1 MSNRVRCVFVALT
14 VASIFLLTVST
25 GGCTSNGNRGA
36 TTTTGGTTS
45 STEGTPGTGRT
56 AGMAGTGATG
66 GGAGSARSGGTA
78 STGGPFGVGGVAGA
92 AGRAG
97 SGATV
102 GIGGAGATAGTSATG
117 GSVGQSGTDA
127 AAGAPGIAGVV
138 SFNGDWDRDPAQ
150 GGWADIQV
158 VDPAKLHKDPNTPTW
173 HNRGAARVQVDSGD
187 DPLSLGEGTERA
199 EVLAMQDSAGKQIP
213 EGEGSGTQYYAISYK
228 FPADWAGTEI
238 AGDGTSWSIVFQL
251 HGPDKLG
258 YSPAFALN
266 AAKTTNA
273 GLQKYSVATNG
284 GDRQTGCCGPSYDF
298 SDGGLIS
305 LGQWTDF
312 IIMMSFASTPTGHI
326 TIWRRDEGQAGFA
339 QVVDVGNVATLQ
351 YNSQIDSTGGA
362 HYWKQGLYR
371 GGVNRTDVLWMG
383 PTVRATSFEAAE
395 MAAFG
400 TASGKP

>member
-1 MSNRVRCVFVALT
+1 MLPILIVAALVAPAPEAKPATNTTCPVTGEKVTAKSPKVVVRGQEY
-14 VASIFLLTVST
+14 FLCCM
-25 GGCTSNGNRGA
+25 GCA
-36 TTTTGGTTS
+36 
-45 STEGTPGTGRT
+45 
-56 AGMAGTGATG
+56 
-66 GGAGSARSGGTA
+66 
-78 STGGPFGVGGVAGA
+78 
-92 AGRAG
+92 
-97 SGATV
+97 
-102 GIGGAGATAGTSATG
+102 
-117 GSVGQSGTDA
+117 
-127 AAGAPGIAGVV
+127 
-138 SFNGDWDRDPAQ
+138 
-150 GGWADIQV
+150 
-158 VDPAKLHKDPNTPTW
+158 AKLQKDPNTTTW
-173 HNRGAARVQVDSGD
+173 HNRGAARVQVDFGD
-187 DPLSLGEGTERA
+187 DPLNLGEGTERA

-213 EGEGSGTQYYAISYK
+213 ESEGSGTQYYAISYK

-273 GLQKYSVATNG
+273 GLQKYSVASNG
-284 GDRQTGCCGPSYDF
+284 GDRQTGCCGPSYNF

-351 YNSQIDSTGGA
+351 YNSQIDSTVGA

-383 PTVRATSFEAAE
+383 PTARATSFEAAE

>member
-1 MSNRVRCVFVALT
+1 MAPASRATEGTMSSRVRCVFVALT

-25 GGCTSNGNRGA
+25 GVCTSNGNRGA
-36 TTTTGGTTS
+36 TTPTGGVTS
-45 STEGTPGTGRT
+45 STGGTPGTGST
-56 AGMAGTGATG
+56 AGMAGTGVTG
-66 GGAGSARSGGTA
+66 GGAGS
-78 STGGPFGVGGVAGA
+78 
-92 AGRAG
+92 
-97 SGATV
+97 
-102 GIGGAGATAGTSATG
+102 GAGATAGTSATG
-117 GSVGQSGTDA
+117 GSAGQSGTDA
-127 AAGAPGIAGVV
+127 AAGAPGIVGVV

-158 VDPAKLHKDPNTPTW
+158 VDPAKLQKDPNTPTW
-173 HNRGAARVQVDSGD
+173 HNRGAARVQVDFGD
-187 DPLSLGEGTERA
+187 DPLDLREGTERA

-213 EGEGSGTQYYAISYK
+213 ESEKSGTQYYAISYK

-326 TIWRRDEGQAGFA
+326 TIWRRNEGQTGFA

-351 YNSQIDSTGGA
+351 YNSQIDSTVGA

>member
-1 MSNRVRCVFVALT
+1 MSNRLRCVFVALT

-36 TTTTGGTTS
+36 TTPTGGVTS
-45 STEGTPGTGRT
+45 STGGTPGTGGT

-66 GGAGSARSGGTA
+66 GGAGS
-78 STGGPFGVGGVAGA
+78 
-92 AGRAG
+92 
-97 SGATV
+97 
-102 GIGGAGATAGTSATG
+102 GAGATAGTSATG
-117 GSVGQSGTDA
+117 GSAGQSGTDA
-127 AAGAPGIAGVV
+127 AAGAPGIVGVV

-158 VDPAKLHKDPNTPTW
+158 VDPAKLQKDPNTPTW
-173 HNRGAARVQVDSGD
+173 HNRGAARVQVDFGD
-187 DPLSLGEGTERA
+187 DPLNLGEGTERA
-199 EVLAMQDSAGKQIP
+199 EVLAMQDSAGKQMH
-213 EGEGSGTQYYAISYK
+213 ESEGSGTQYYAISYK

>member
-1 MSNRVRCVFVALT
+1 
-14 VASIFLLTVST
+14 
-25 GGCTSNGNRGA
+25 
-36 TTTTGGTTS
+36 
-45 STEGTPGTGRT
+45 
-56 AGMAGTGATG
+56 MAGTGATG
-66 GGAGSARSGGTA
+66 GGAGS
-78 STGGPFGVGGVAGA
+78 
-92 AGRAG
+92 
-97 SGATV
+97 
-102 GIGGAGATAGTSATG
+102 GAGATAGTSATG
-117 GSVGQSGTDA
+117 GSAGQSGTDA
-127 AAGAPGIAGVV
+127 AAGAPGIVGVV

-158 VDPAKLHKDPNTPTW
+158 VDPAKLQKDPNTPTW
-173 HNRGAARVQVDSGD
+173 HNRGAARVQVDFGD
-187 DPLSLGEGTERA
+187 DPLNLGEGTERA
-199 EVLAMQDSAGKQIP
+199 EVLAMQDSAGKQMH
-213 EGEGSGTQYYAISYK
+213 ESEGSGTQYYAISYK

-251 HGPDKLG
+251 HGSDKLG

-351 YNSQIDSTGGA
+351 YNSQIDSTVGA

>member
-1 MSNRVRCVFVALT
+1 MAPASRATEGTMSNRVRCVFVALT

-36 TTTTGGTTS
+36 TTPTGGVTS
-45 STEGTPGTGRT
+45 STGGTPGTGGT

-66 GGAGSARSGGTA
+66 GGAGS
-78 STGGPFGVGGVAGA
+78 
-92 AGRAG
+92 
-97 SGATV
+97 
-102 GIGGAGATAGTSATG
+102 GAGATAGTSATG
-117 GSVGQSGTDA
+117 GSAGQPGTDA
-127 AAGAPGIAGVV
+127 AAGAPGIVGVV

-158 VDPAKLHKDPNTPTW
+158 VDPAKLQKDPNTPTW
-173 HNRGAARVQVDSGD
+173 HNRGAARVQVDFGD
-187 DPLSLGEGTERA
+187 DPLNLGEGTERA
-199 EVLAMQDSAGKQIP
+199 EVLAMQDSAGKQMH
-213 EGEGSGTQYYAISYK
+213 ESEGSGTQYYAISYK

-351 YNSQIDSTGGA
+351 YNSQIDSTVGA

>member
-1 MSNRVRCVFVALT
+1 MAPASRATEGTMSNRVRCVFVALA

-36 TTTTGGTTS
+36 TTPTGGVTS
-45 STEGTPGTGRT
+45 STGGTPGTGGT

-66 GGAGSARSGGTA
+66 GGAGS
-78 STGGPFGVGGVAGA
+78 
-92 AGRAG
+92 
-97 SGATV
+97 
-102 GIGGAGATAGTSATG
+102 GAGATAGTSATG
-117 GSVGQSGTDA
+117 GSAGQSGTDA
-127 AAGAPGIAGVV
+127 AAGAPGIVGVV

-158 VDPAKLHKDPNTPTW
+158 VDPAKLQKDPNTPTW
-173 HNRGAARVQVDSGD
+173 HNRGAARVQVDFGD
-187 DPLSLGEGTERA
+187 DPLNLGEGTERA

-351 YNSQIDSTGGA
+351 YNSQIDSTVGA

>member
-1 MSNRVRCVFVALT
+1 MAPASRATEGTMSNRLRCVFVALT

-36 TTTTGGTTS
+36 TTPTGGVTS
-45 STEGTPGTGRT
+45 STGGTPGTGGT

-66 GGAGSARSGGTA
+66 GGAGS
-78 STGGPFGVGGVAGA
+78 
-92 AGRAG
+92 
-97 SGATV
+97 
-102 GIGGAGATAGTSATG
+102 GAGATAGTSATG
-117 GSVGQSGTDA
+117 GSAGQSGTDA
-127 AAGAPGIAGVV
+127 AAGAPGIVGVV

-158 VDPAKLHKDPNTPTW
+158 VDPAKLQKDPNTPTW
-173 HNRGAARVQVDSGD
+173 HNRGAARVQVDFGD
-187 DPLSLGEGTERA
+187 DPLNLGEGTERA
-199 EVLAMQDSAGKQIP
+199 EVLAMQDSAGKQMH
-213 EGEGSGTQYYAISYK
+213 ESEGSGTQYYAISYK

-351 YNSQIDSTGGA
+351 YNSQIDSTVGA

>member
-1 MSNRVRCVFVALT
+1 MAPASRATEGTMSNRVRCVFVALT

-36 TTTTGGTTS
+36 TTPTGGVTS
-45 STEGTPGTGRT
+45 STGGTPGTGGT

-66 GGAGSARSGGTA
+66 GGAGS
-78 STGGPFGVGGVAGA
+78 
-92 AGRAG
+92 
-97 SGATV
+97 
-102 GIGGAGATAGTSATG
+102 GAGATAGTSATG
-117 GSVGQSGTDA
+117 GSAGQSGTDA
-127 AAGAPGIAGVV
+127 AAGAPGIVGVV

-158 VDPAKLHKDPNTPTW
+158 VDPAKLQKDPNTPTW
-173 HNRGAARVQVDSGD
+173 HNRGAARVQVDFGD
-187 DPLSLGEGTERA
+187 DPLNLGEGTERA
-199 EVLAMQDSAGKQIP
+199 EVLAMQDSAGKQMH
-213 EGEGSGTQYYAISYK
+213 ESEGSGTQYYAISYK

>member
-1 MSNRVRCVFVALT
+1 MAPASRATEGTMSNRVRCVFVALT

-36 TTTTGGTTS
+36 TTPTGGVTS
-45 STEGTPGTGRT
+45 STGGTPGTGGT

-66 GGAGSARSGGTA
+66 GGAGS
-78 STGGPFGVGGVAGA
+78 
-92 AGRAG
+92 
-97 SGATV
+97 
-102 GIGGAGATAGTSATG
+102 GAGATAGTSATG
-117 GSVGQSGTDA
+117 GSAGQSGTDA
-127 AAGAPGIAGVV
+127 AAGAPGIVGVV

-158 VDPAKLHKDPNTPTW
+158 VDPAKLQKDPNTPTW
-173 HNRGAARVQVDSGD
+173 HNRGAARVQVDFGD
-187 DPLSLGEGTERA
+187 DPLNLGEGTERA
-199 EVLAMQDSAGKQIP
+199 EVLAMQDSAGKQMH
-213 EGEGSGTQYYAISYK
+213 ESEGSGTQYYAISYK

-351 YNSQIDSTGGA
+351 YNSQIDSTVGA

>member
-1 MSNRVRCVFVALT
+1 MAPASRATEGTMSNRVRCVFVALT

-36 TTTTGGTTS
+36 TTPTGGVTS
-45 STEGTPGTGRT
+45 STGGTPGTGGT

-66 GGAGSARSGGTA
+66 GGAGS
-78 STGGPFGVGGVAGA
+78 
-92 AGRAG
+92 
-97 SGATV
+97 
-102 GIGGAGATAGTSATG
+102 GAGATAGTSATG
-117 GSVGQSGTDA
+117 GSAGQSGTDA
-127 AAGAPGIAGVV
+127 AAGAPGIVGVV

-158 VDPAKLHKDPNTPTW
+158 VDPAKLQKDPNTPTW

-187 DPLSLGEGTERA
+187 DPLNLGEGTERA
-199 EVLAMQDSAGKQIP
+199 EVLAMQDSAGKQMH
-213 EGEGSGTQYYAISYK
+213 ESEGSGTQYYAISYK
-228 FPADWAGTEI
+228 FPADWAATDI

-351 YNSQIDSTGGA
+351 YNSQIDSTVGA

>member
-1 MSNRVRCVFVALT
+1 MSNRLRCVFVALT

-36 TTTTGGTTS
+36 TTPTGGVTS
-45 STEGTPGTGRT
+45 STGGTPGTGGT

-66 GGAGSARSGGTA
+66 GGAGS
-78 STGGPFGVGGVAGA
+78 
-92 AGRAG
+92 
-97 SGATV
+97 
-102 GIGGAGATAGTSATG
+102 GAGATAGTSATG
-117 GSVGQSGTDA
+117 GSAGQSGTDA
-127 AAGAPGIAGVV
+127 AAGALGIVGVV

-158 VDPAKLHKDPNTPTW
+158 VDPAKLQKDPNTPTW
-173 HNRGAARVQVDSGD
+173 HNRGAARVQVDFGD
-187 DPLSLGEGTERA
+187 DPLNLGEGTERA
-199 EVLAMQDSAGKQIP
+199 EVLAMQDSAGKQMH
-213 EGEGSGTQYYAISYK
+213 ESEGSGTQYYAISYK

-351 YNSQIDSTGGA
+351 YNSQIDSTVGA

>member
-1 MSNRVRCVFVALT
+1 MAPASRATEGTMSNRVRCVFVALT

-45 STEGTPGTGRT
+45 STGGTPGTGGT

-66 GGAGSARSGGTA
+66 GGAGS
-78 STGGPFGVGGVAGA
+78 
-92 AGRAG
+92 
-97 SGATV
+97 
-102 GIGGAGATAGTSATG
+102 GAGATAGTSATG
-117 GSVGQSGTDA
+117 GSAGQSGTDA
-127 AAGAPGIAGVV
+127 AAGAPGIVGVV

-158 VDPAKLHKDPNTPTW
+158 VDPAKLQKDPNTPTW
-173 HNRGAARVQVDSGD
+173 HNRGAARVQVDFGD
-187 DPLSLGEGTERA
+187 DPLNLGEGTERA
-199 EVLAMQDSAGKQIP
+199 EVLAMQDSAGKQMH
-213 EGEGSGTQYYAISYK
+213 ESEGSGTQYYAISYK

-351 YNSQIDSTGGA
+351 YNSQIDSTVGA